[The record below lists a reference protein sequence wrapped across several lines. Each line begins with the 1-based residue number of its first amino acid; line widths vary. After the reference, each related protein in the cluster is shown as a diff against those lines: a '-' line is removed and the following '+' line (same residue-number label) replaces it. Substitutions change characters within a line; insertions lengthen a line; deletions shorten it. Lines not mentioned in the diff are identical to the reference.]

1 VPVKHAFGLRCFV
14 GRIVVVGMLRAKGRR
29 EAGDGCRDEACGTIQ
44 AWKWSR
50 RFARIAYE
58 E

>member
-1 VPVKHAFGLRCFV
+1 
-14 GRIVVVGMLRAKGRR
+14 VVVGMLRAKGRR